1 MSARFVYWMNVSL
14 DLYIGATAD
23 ENGGGDWMRIDEPLH
38 REFNRRARE
47 FSLDISGRNV
57 YEIMETYWPDARDNE
72 SESEVM
78 REYGEIWVTTPK
90 ILVSRTR
97 TSAAYDTRIIGGD
110 DAIAQLAVV
119 RAQSEGRIGVGGA
132 TLATQLLREHLL
144 DELMLF
150 THPAVLGSGRP
161 LFDSLDEP
169 LGLDLIEQQ
178 RYENGVTLH
187 RYSVRG
193 AL

>member
-1 MSARFVYWMNVSL
+1 MNFANSL
-14 DLYIGATAD
+14 LNVI
-23 ENGGGDWMRIDEPLH
+23 L
-38 REFNRRARE
+38 NRGLRQ
-47 FSLDISGRNV
+47 
-57 YEIMETYWPDARDNE
+57 Y
-72 SESEVM
+72 
-78 REYGEIWVTTPK
+78 
-90 ILVSRTR
+90 
-97 TSAAYDTRIIGGD
+97 GGD